1 MKSTTRR
8 SFLKHSMAAAAAFSA
23 GPLAISAAQTAAKP
37 GQHITLGLVTYMWG
51 ADWDL
56 PTLIANCERG
66 NMAGVEPRTTHRH
79 GIEPSLSPA
88 ERAEVK
94 KRFDDSPVTLVGP
107 GSNENFDSPDPEVLK
122 RSIEATKAFVKLSHD
137 VGGTG
142 VKVKPNSLHKGI
154 DPEVT
159 IAQIGKALNE
169 VGKFAGEYG
178 QQIRLETHGSCA
190 APAIIKKIMDH
201 VTDPNVGICWNSN
214 PIDLKDEGFEYNFNL
229 LKDRLGA
236 TTHIRELDW
245 SGYPWQR
252 LIDLLVAMDYRGC
265 LLLECTTKHDDYV
278 AAMAAQA
285 RLLPRMITKAVENA

>member
-1 MKSTTRR
+1 MKATSRR
-8 SFLKHSMAAAAAFSA
+8 GFLKHSMAAAAAFGA
-23 GPLAISAAQTAAKP
+23 GPLAMATARAAGKP
-37 GQHITLGLVTYMWG
+37 GQHIQIGLVTYMWG

-79 GIEPSLSPA
+79 GIELSLSPA

-107 GSNENFDSPDPEVLK
+107 GSNENFDSPDPDTLK
-122 RSIEATKAFVKLSHD
+122 KAIETTKAFVKLSHD

-169 VGKFAGEYG
+169 VGRFAGDYG

-190 APAIIKKIMDH
+190 APAIMKKIMDQ

-214 PIDLKDEGFEYNFNL
+214 PIDLQDEGFEHNFSL
-229 LKDRLGA
+229 LKDRFGA
-236 TTHIRELDW
+236 TVHIRELDW
-245 SGYPWQR
+245 PGYPWQR
-252 LIDLLVAMDYRGC
+252 LIDLLVAMDYRGY

-285 RLLPRMITKAVENA
+285 RLLPEMIAKAAGNA